1 MVAPAV
7 YGATTT
13 VRTTWM
19 TQKPFSSFWPLTQS
33 AARAGPAA
41 TWALAPLNVL
51 GNVATADD
59 ETTAYT
65 AAPAMRP
72 TAVPLRTEVR

>member
-1 MVAPAV
+1 MLAAAV

-51 GNVATADD
+51 GIVATADD

-65 AAPAMRP
+65 AAR
-72 TAVPLRTEVR
+72 R